1 MLKSGNRYLSQTPTG
16 WNSPHVSFPL
26 DDPEIGQRL
35 KMSPM
40 ECRISS
46 HSALGYGTGYR
57 GYLPS
62 GLMTAHRGTLL
73 CPEIPTSALGVSVP
87 GRQFIQMPIHANN
100 FKKQQAQRHIQTK
113 VQSPHKHLSSVTSQ
127 SFGMDTLSLSLIIM
141 VGKDYLYGLLCIP
154 YLIPLTWWTTL
165 RQDHVF
171 LGKGINNC
179 ILIQPRPNNCEPL
192 NFDTGKN
199 LPCLQPY
206 LSQTR
211 PRLEGRWYSWVK
223 QLALRLVGVLFATLG
238 KSLIHSHTRP
248 PIAHHPLQ
256 LPQDLAE
263 GGLSNGQI

>member
-1 MLKSGNRYLSQTPTG
+1 MLKSFNTYLSQTPTG

-62 GLMTAHRGTLL
+62 GLVTAHRGTLL
-73 CPEIPTSALGVSVP
+73 SWDPNVCARCICAGQTIHPNANPREQLQKTTGTTAHTNQGPESTQTPLKCDKSVLWH
-87 GRQFIQMPIHANN
+87 GH
-100 FKKQQAQRHIQTK
+100 
-113 VQSPHKHLSSVTSQ
+113 S
-127 SFGMDTLSLSLIIM
+127 LSLSLTIM

-206 LSQTR
+206 LSRTR

-238 KSLIHSHTRP
+238 KFLIHSHTRS